1 MMSGR
6 RSPGPQLLIHWI
18 ATFGL
23 FLLIFSGEAKSQE
36 PLSNGADNPQWIQSA
51 DRGSSSTWFSKE
63 DRTAVF
69 PDVPTDY
76 ERDILKDRAKNVAQP
91 KQKSNWNWDWGFPD
105 GFWETISIIGIAAI
119 LMSIIT
125 ALLYFFWSDE
135 SWSYA
140 KTEQQEKKKNAIKPA
155 SLSDLPFQVES
166 TPLGT
171 LDAARLAMNQGDYSK
186 AIIYLFSH
194 MLLELDMHSRIR
206 LQRGKTNGMY
216 LREVRRSLPLHGIV
230 QRVAFRF
237 EQSFFGNIELTREQF
252 MDCWNSLEEFER
264 LVSTPVEET
273 KANSEIPKL
282 SSRTPAIAPF
292 EASS

>member
-6 RSPGPQLLIHWI
+6 RFAGLHFLNHWI
-18 ATFGL
+18 AFLGL
-23 FLLIFSGEAKSQE
+23 LLLICSGNARPQE
-36 PLSNGADNPQWIQSA
+36 PLSSGTEDRQWIQSA
-51 DRGSSSTWFSKE
+51 DRGSSPNWFSKE
-63 DRTAVF
+63 DRTTVF
-69 PDVPTDY
+69 PNVPPNY
-76 ERDILKDRAKNVAQP
+76 QRDLLKDRAKNIAQP
-91 KQKSNWNWDWGFPD
+91 KPKSNWNWDWGLPD

-119 LMSIIT
+119 LMSVIT

-135 SWSYA
+135 SWTYA
-140 KTEQQEKKKNAIKPA
+140 KGELREKKKNAIKPA

-171 LDAARLAMNQGDYSK
+171 LDAAKLAMNQGDYSK

-216 LREVRRSLPLHGIV
+216 LREVRRTPPIHAIV
-230 QRVAFRF
+230 QRVALRF
-237 EQSFFGNIELTREQF
+237 EQSFFGNLAISREQF
-252 MDCWNSLEEFER
+252 MECWNSLEEFER
-264 LVSTPVEET
+264 LVAMPVEET
-273 KANSEIPKL
+273 KVNSEIPKL

-292 EASS
+292 EGSS